1 MSVTSRESL
10 IILGQKMERIENG
23 GREDRRNG
31 KIFLGSLASK
41 TNESIIVEKEK
52 KKKKQV
58 EC

>member
-41 TNESIIVEKEK
+41 TNESIIVEKGK